1 MGQIQLRHIKLWNA
15 IKFKNWG
22 LLGYELQQ
30 IKDGLTDAAM
40 LYRNIPVE
48 YVASAA
54 KPLALLQEAA
64 KAKDISKLKRGFN
77 ELTTACN
84 SCHRAGGV
92 AFILIKTPA
101 SSPFSDQ
108 EFAPE

>member
-1 MGQIQLRHIKLWNA
+1 LRIAGWLVTATIRSVLFPVPSPTFSHSS
-15 IKFKNWG
+15 KNWG
-22 LLGYELQQ
+22 LLDYELQQ

-64 KAKDISKLKRGFN
+64 KAKG
-77 ELTTACN
+77 T
-84 SCHRAGGV
+84 
-92 AFILIKTPA
+92 
-101 SSPFSDQ
+101 SPS
-108 EFAPE
+108 